1 MLLLNHGG
9 NKMTNEKLN
18 EIKSRILP
26 LIEEMK
32 KISEDFEIYHFDIG
46 RLSTGKFEFMVYEDV
61 DDPNYFSV
69 SEIDFM
75 GDSVETETRIL
86 EKRR

>member
-1 MLLLNHGG
+1 
-9 NKMTNEKLN
+9 MTDEKLN

-32 KISEDFEIYHFDIG
+32 KLSEDFDIYHFDIG
-46 RLSTGKFEFMVYEDV
+46 RLSTGKFEFMVYENV

-75 GDSVETETRIL
+75 ENSVKMETKIFE
-86 EKRR
+86 RRE

>member
-1 MLLLNHGG
+1 
-9 NKMTNEKLN
+9 MTNEKLN

-32 KISEDFEIYHFDIG
+32 KISKDFDIYHFDIG

-75 GDSVETETRIL
+75 GNSVEIETRVI